1 MYEVDKIE
9 SLPESKFERALALKT
24 KITTVAEGGTLD
36 QPVYMLLRRELA
48 DDPATKRLLPKF
60 VLRSYD
66 HGAILSEMKD
76 VHSGGGAYAARRNF
90 FCETSSHLSLNIL
103 RREGV
108 QPTRLSLLV

>member
-1 MYEVDKIE
+1 MQVMYEVDKIE

-60 VLRSYD
+60 VVRSYD
-66 HGAILSEMKD
+66 HGAIWSEMKD
-76 VHSGGGAYAARRNF
+76 VHSGGGTYAARHNF
-90 FCETSSHLSLNIL
+90 FARRVRTS
-103 RREGV
+103 
-108 QPTRLSLLV
+108 P